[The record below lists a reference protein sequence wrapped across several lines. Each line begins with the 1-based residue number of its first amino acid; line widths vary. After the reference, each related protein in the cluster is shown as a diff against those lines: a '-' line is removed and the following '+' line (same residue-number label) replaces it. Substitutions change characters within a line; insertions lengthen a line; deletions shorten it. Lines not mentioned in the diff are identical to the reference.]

1 MADCAHAI
9 DRSPGGQQR
18 RFAARNSHTKLTSV
32 EKQESHQLQ
41 ISRNNII
48 SNMPRRFYGRQA
60 MEAKSAIV
68 WYTML
73 RQQGGMPEQ
82 KSRTVLLSLSK
93 EALGERRDLHCKDFD

>member
-1 MADCAHAI
+1 
-9 DRSPGGQQR
+9 
-18 RFAARNSHTKLTSV
+18 
-32 EKQESHQLQ
+32 
-41 ISRNNII
+41 
-48 SNMPRRFYGRQA
+48 